1 LQKPDLKQREKHEM
15 QTNRRTFMQAF
26 LAGGVLGQGLNLT
39 FARNL
44 FAKPTGEPIVI
55 GHQCDLTG
63 GISSWGYWINKAARA
78 AVDHLNATDGISGRP
93 VTYVVEDTESSP
105 PTGAR
110 KFRSL
115 VHRNN
120 ADFII
125 GSAHSGVN
133 LATAPIAR
141 ELKRVYVPQGM
152 AEEKTG
158 SKGNRYVFQ
167 VGSDTYSQ
175 AAAGVG
181 WANQNLGD
189 EWTFI
194 FADFAWGWSHFN
206 EHSSH
211 LKELGAKIN
220 DPISV
225 PLDAKDLLPY
235 LAKVPKTTKQLYSIF
250 FGSQS
255 VALFTQSASLGLD
268 KAMNRYTMSCTHEAI
283 SPKDIGGVSE
293 GLYLLEFMP
302 RMLKYMDT
310 PHNRKLR
317 ELMGI
322 DPVDGREAST
332 NRVIAGSHYWA
343 AWESVFFIK
352 KAVENSGW
360 SSQRDTPDFIRAL
373 EGMEVQES
381 FEHPQGAKHIRSQDH
396 KAVIDH
402 YMSRVENGEIHVKY
416 KIAAKDLE
424 KRFPPRNDFAQ
435 EVL

>member
-1 LQKPDLKQREKHEM
+1 MP
-15 QTNRRTFMQAF
+15 TTRRTFTKTI
-26 LAGGVLGQGLNLT
+26 LAGSALAQGLSLSLARSA
-39 FARNL
+39 FA
-44 FAKPTGEPIVI
+44 APTGEPIVI

-63 GISSWGYWINKAARA
+63 GISSWGYWMNKAARA
-78 AVDHLNATDGISGRP
+78 AVDHLNATDGIAGRP
-93 VTYVVEDTESSP
+93 VTYVAEDTESSP

-120 ADFII
+120 ADFVI

-133 LATAPIAR
+133 LATAPIAK
-141 ELKRVYVPQGM
+141 ELKRVYIPQGM

-158 SKGNRYVFQ
+158 SKGNRFVFQ
-167 VGSDTYSQ
+167 VGSDTYAQ
-175 AAAGVG
+175 AAAGAE

-194 FADFAWGWSHFN
+194 FADFAWGWSHFK
-206 EHSSH
+206 EHGNV
-211 LKELGAKIN
+211 LKGLGAKIN

-250 FGSQS
+250 FGSQA

-283 SPKDIGGVSE
+283 SPNDIGGVSE
-293 GLYLLEFMP
+293 GVYLLEFMP
-302 RMLKYMDT
+302 RMLKYQDT

-317 ELMGI
+317 ELMGV
-322 DPVDGREAST
+322 DPVDGRETGAS
-332 NRVIAGSHYWA
+332 RVIAGSHYWA

-352 KAVENSGW
+352 KAIEKSGW
-360 SSQRDTPDFIRAL
+360 KSQKDTPDFIQAL
-373 EGMEVQES
+373 EGLEVQES
-381 FEHPQGAKHIRSQDH
+381 FEHPQGAKYIRKQDH

-402 YMSRVENGEIHVKY
+402 YMSRVENGEIHVKH
-416 KIAAKDLE
+416 KIAGKDLE
-424 KRFPPRNDFAQ
+424 KRFPPLHDFTR
-435 EVL
+435 EEL